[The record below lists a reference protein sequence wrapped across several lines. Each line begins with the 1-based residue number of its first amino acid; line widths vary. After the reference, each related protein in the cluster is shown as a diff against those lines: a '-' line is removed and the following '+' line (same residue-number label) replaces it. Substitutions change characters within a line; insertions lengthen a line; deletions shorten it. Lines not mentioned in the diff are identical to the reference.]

1 MRAKLI
7 TILIL
12 AGLAAIVIIQNFA
25 VVDLSVLFWTLSM
38 SGALLM
44 FLILLVGTIL
54 GWLLRG
60 SFRRRKDNA
69 HNKHAGVVAG

>member
-7 TILIL
+7 TIAIL
-12 AGLAAIVIIQNFA
+12 AGLAAIVIIQNVA
-25 VVDLSVLFWTLSM
+25 VVDLSVLFWKLSM

-60 SFRRRKDNA
+60 SFRRRKNNS
-69 HNKHAGVVAG
+69 HNKHADVVAG

>member
-1 MRAKLI
+1 MKAKLI
-7 TILIL
+7 AILIL
-12 AGLAAIVIIQNFA
+12 AGLSAIAIIQNVA
-25 VVDLSVLFWTLSM
+25 VVDLRVLFWTLPM

-44 FLILLVGTIL
+44 FLILLVGTIM

-60 SFRRRKDNA
+60 SFRKRKDNA